1 MPELHLDKSFLKTIK
16 SMAKAYKHS
25 LICTG
30 CPLAPL
36 IRSYPNMSCR
46 QITVSISNYSI
57 KPITMEGVERAID
70 YNNEKRISQA
80 ILQ

>member
-1 MPELHLDKSFLKTIK
+1 
-16 SMAKAYKHS
+16 MAKVFKHS

-36 IRSYPNMSCR
+36 IRSYPNMSRR
-46 QITVSISNYSI
+46 QITLSISNYSI
-57 KPITMEGVERAID
+57 KPITMEGLKRTID

-80 ILQ
+80 VLQ

>member
-1 MPELHLDKSFLKTIK
+1 MPELYLDKNFLKTIK
-16 SMAKAYKHS
+16 PVAKVFKHS

-30 CPLAPL
+30 CPLATL

-57 KPITMEGVERAID
+57 KPITMEGLKRTID

-80 ILQ
+80 VLQ